1 MGFEFW
7 GLEYQTQSGST
18 LLRIFIESEDGIS
31 VDHCAEVSRQLSLML
46 DVEDPIQ
53 GVYRLEYIE
62 WQIENDPSFQE
73 IDMSLE
79 KLIRLS
85 LCNGYEDLRVML
97 EGWFA
102 NTVIETEDITEYLF
116 MKEHPELFFEQETT
130 D

>member
-1 MGFEFW
+1 MR
-7 GLEYQTQSGST
+7 YSIADSYV
-18 LLRIFIESEDGIS
+18 RS
-31 VDHCAEVSRQLSLML
+31 
-46 DVEDPIQ
+46 Q

-85 LCNGYEDLRVML
+85 LCDGYEDLRVML
-97 EGWFA
+97 EGWFS

-116 MKEHPELFFEQETT
+116 MKEHPELFFEEETT